1 MRHSTII
8 PLFLVSAC
16 ALPPVSTGTASGTM
30 PASTAP
36 VPATTP
42 SPRSDAD
49 YRRIEREVLAELNL
63 VRGNPPA
70 YAAKLEQMLPLFS
83 GNLRRQPGSNV
94 SIRTQ
99 EGAAAVREAI
109 DVLRSQ
115 KPLPALTLSD
125 GLSRAAGDLAADQ
138 ARTGALGHTGSDGS
152 SPGDRISR
160 YGKWGYTYAENVDYG
175 SFASGRD
182 VVTDLIVDDGVRDR
196 GHRRNIFDQNARVVG
211 IRCGPHPRYVSTC
224 VIDQA
229 GSFSAR

>member
-1 MRHSTII
+1 MRYSTIVPI
-8 PLFLVSAC
+8 LLLSAC
-16 ALPPVSTGTASGTM
+16 APPSVSTGTAGGST
-30 PASTAP
+30 TAP
-36 VPATTP
+36 PTPATTP
-42 SPRSDAD
+42 APRSDAD

-63 VRGNPPA
+63 ARGNPAA
-70 YAAKLEQMLPLFS
+70 YAAKLEAMLPLYN

-109 DVLRSQ
+109 DVLRRQ
-115 KPLPALTLSD
+115 KPVPILALSD

-160 YGKWGYTYAENVDYG
+160 YGKWGVSYAENVDYG
-175 SFASGRD
+175 SFTSGRD
-182 VVTDLIVDDGVRDR
+182 VVIDLIVDDGVRDR
-196 GHRRNIFDQNARVVG
+196 GHRRNIYDQNARVVG
-211 IRCGPHPRYVSTC
+211 IRCGPHPRYGSTC

-229 GSFSAR
+229 GAFLPRQN